1 MSDKIIQLIK
11 IEIDIANYYYQ
22 LYKEEVVQNS
32 DNIFAS
38 IVKLLSLSI
47 QKQNSLLSTL
57 SIEELMYYE
66 NSIEKEDIQK
76 YIDSTNNLIDID
88 NIVSRMDMLCY
99 NKAIELSAIYDN
111 DNKTAILKKIQLDS
125 KNIVLGEILDIQ
137 LSFIDEY
144 LSLIGDM
151 NIRNMLCQYKYFA
164 IYIMGSNN
172 EERLLE
178 RLFHTGKSI
187 YLTSYLEASLK
198 HVPLSYIDYN
208 KKNYINSSSSKSID
222 LYKTVLSVN
231 PDDLVWYNL
240 HSYDLL
246 KGSILLRTD
255 LLLLEENELALILGK
270 MGVNKDNPWYKV
282 FTEDRERHKTVS
294 LGYRRKNR

>member
-22 LYKEEVVQNS
+22 LYKEEVAQNS
-32 DNIFAS
+32 DNVFAS

-47 QKQNSLLSTL
+47 KKQNNLLSAL
-57 SIEELMYYE
+57 SIEELMYYANTIKE
-66 NSIEKEDIQK
+66 EDIQK

-99 NKAIELSAIYDN
+99 NKVIELSAIYDN

-151 NIRNMLCQYKYFA
+151 NIKDMLCKYKYFA
-164 IYIMGSNN
+164 IYIMGNNN

-187 YLTSYLEASLK
+187 YLTSYLEAGLK
-198 HVPLSYIDYN
+198 HIPLSYIDYN

-255 LLLLEENELALILGK
+255 LLLLEENELALILSK

-282 FTEDRERHKTVS
+282 FIEDRERHKTVS
-294 LGYRRKNR
+294 LGYRRKK

>member
-22 LYKEEVVQNS
+22 LYKEEVAQNS
-32 DNIFAS
+32 DNVFAS

-47 QKQNSLLSTL
+47 KKQNNLLSAL
-57 SIEELMYYE
+57 SIEELMNYANTIKE
-66 NSIEKEDIQK
+66 EDIQK

-99 NKAIELSAIYDN
+99 NKVTELSAIYDN

-151 NIRNMLCQYKYFA
+151 NIKDMLCKYKYFA
-164 IYIMGSNN
+164 IYIMGNNN

-198 HVPLSYIDYN
+198 HIPLSYIDYN

-222 LYKTVLSVN
+222 LYKTVLLVN
-231 PDDLVWYNL
+231 PGDLACYSL
-240 HSYDLL
+240 YSYDLL

-255 LLLLEENELALILGK
+255 LLLLEENELALILSK

-282 FTEDRERHKTVS
+282 FIEDRERHKTVS
-294 LGYRRKNR
+294 LGYRRKK